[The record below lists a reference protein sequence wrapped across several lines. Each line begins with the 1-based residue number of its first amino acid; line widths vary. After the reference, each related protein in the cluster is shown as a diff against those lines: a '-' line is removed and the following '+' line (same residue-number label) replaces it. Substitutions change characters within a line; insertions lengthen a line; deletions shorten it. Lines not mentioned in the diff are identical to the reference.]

1 MKTKFTNYILTALIF
16 ILAAGLQASAADAS
30 MRIEQQNVTPEAT
43 SVQIVAGRVEL
54 SANGSQP
61 VNFAIYAIT
70 GQLVK
75 TVIVPPGTSMTVDLP
90 KGIYVVRGD
99 NWAKQIVVR

>member
-1 MKTKFTNYILTALIF
+1 MKTKFITYILTTLMF
-16 ILAAGLQASAADAS
+16 VLAAGLQASAADAS
-30 MRIEQQNVTPEAT
+30 TRFEQQSVTPEAS
-43 SVQIVAGRVEL
+43 SVRIAAGHVEL

-61 VNFAIYAIT
+61 ASFAIYAIT

-75 TVIVPPGTSMTVDLP
+75 TVTVSPGTSITVELP

>member
-1 MKTKFTNYILTALIF
+1 MKIKFTTYILTALMF
-16 ILAAGLQASAADAS
+16 VLAAGLQASAADVHT
-30 MRIEQQNVTPEAT
+30 RFEQQSVTSET
-43 SVQIVAGRVEL
+43 SSVRIVAGHVEL

-61 VNFAIYAIT
+61 ANFAIYAIT

-75 TVIVPPGTSMTVDLP
+75 TVMVPPGTSVTVDLP

>member
-1 MKTKFTNYILTALIF
+1 MKIKFITYILTALISV
-16 ILAAGLQASAADAS
+16 LASGLQASAAGAS
-30 MRIEQQNVTPEAT
+30 MRFEQQSVTHEAS
-43 SVQIVAGRVEL
+43 SVRIVAGHVEL

-61 VNFAIYAIT
+61 TNFAIYAIT

-75 TVIVPPGTSMTVDLP
+75 TVMVSPGTSMTVELP